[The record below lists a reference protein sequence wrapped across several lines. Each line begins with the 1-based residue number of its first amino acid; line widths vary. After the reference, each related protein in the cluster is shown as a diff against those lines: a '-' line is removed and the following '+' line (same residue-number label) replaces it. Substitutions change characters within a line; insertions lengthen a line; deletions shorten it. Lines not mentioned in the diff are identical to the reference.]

1 MLLFFFKCIDIKN
14 TVIYVSFVL
23 IVMITILEQPCCQ
36 LCKAGPSENT
46 NVVKQTYSELQS

>member
-1 MLLFFFKCIDIKN
+1 MLLFFFKSIDIKN

-23 IVMITILEQPCCQ
+23 IMMITILEQPCCQ